1 MTENVSEEEI
11 WKIIKNY
18 FETKGLIQHQIVSF
32 NQFINIDIVDIIKD
46 ISKYSFEN
54 DKKEFEKYEFR
65 FDNIHIPH
73 PTIIE
78 ETRELTNIKPQD
90 CRIRNLNYDAP
101 VYVDI
106 IQKVYMKDK
115 QPQITRYNRC
125 IICRIPIMLRSN
137 RCILTNKTKKERIKM
152 GECEFDNGG
161 YFIMKGNERV
171 IVSQLRNVY
180 NKPFT
185 YEQKQTEK
193 YRYVT
198 EMRSM
203 SEFTGHSIL
212 IRLLYN
218 HENDSIYLQVP
229 FFVEPIP
236 IGIIIKA
243 LCFTDEDIINN
254 IPCNCKKTKRILR
267 RIINMTI
274 VINDID
280 GKEFFEKNGEGD
292 WDTLSD
298 EEKKKWRIQSIR
310 ENAIKYLSNI
320 CSTQMNNTEL
330 YEYTVY
336 NLENDM
342 FPHLSILSD
351 KKEKFLTII
360 NMLKKLIMV
369 IIGKRLV
376 DNRDDFS
383 NKRIETPGILFSELF
398 KQLFKKF
405 MLNVTSSIQNKKHL
419 PDITSIV
426 TRYSSD
432 ITKGMSYC
440 LGTGNW
446 GVQKNNYIRQG
457 VVQILSRL
465 SYGATLSH
473 LRRISIP
480 IGKESKNSQ
489 IRQIHPSQ
497 IMFICPS
504 ETPEGGS
511 VGIVLNLSL
520 LTTVTTST
528 SPIIIRE
535 LIEEFE
541 YIKIIKNVNI
551 HEHNTNINTN
561 ININGNIIGQTQV
574 PERLIDDLNRL
585 YSIDLIPKSV
595 SFTYNQIDNEILI
608 YTDAGR
614 LTRPVFTL
622 NKEGVLNITKS
633 DIENMS
639 WDDLVNTHKIKY
651 IDNNEAGNS
660 VIAFHQNEL
669 TKYKNDFCE
678 IAASTMLGIMAS
690 VIPFPDHS
698 QSPRNC
704 YQSAMGKQAISVFSL
719 THLIRTDTVV
729 HVLSGGQ
736 RPIVGTQSANLIGF
750 NEMPTGVNCTVAIAC
765 YTGFNQEDS
774 IIINKSS
781 IDRGLFWVTT
791 YKTISSE
798 ENKSGSISEKLS
810 IPPLS
815 CRHTFANYS
824 LLDENGIIKLRNSE
838 DGKTGSS
845 VYVKEGDVIIGKVSI
860 EVSKNGEKKISDNS
874 VYIKKGEEG
883 YIDRIYNE
891 TKPNGF
897 KIIKIVIRSLR
908 IPEIGDKFASRAAQ
922 KGTCGMVYSQE
933 DMPFTIE
940 GITPDIIIN
949 PNCIPSRMTINQ
961 LMESVLGKS
970 CLKEG
975 TFGDSTP
982 FSSSS
987 VDIAET
993 LCNRLGMN
1001 GYNRDG
1007 REVLYNGMT
1016 GQPMGKFFIGPV
1028 YYQRLKHLVSE
1039 KIHARATGP
1048 ITTLTRQPLEGR
1060 SRNGGLRFGEM
1071 ERDCMLSHGTSKFL
1085 QERLFEHSDKFQV
1098 PICRLCGNFGTK
1110 DDFCK
1115 SCNTNQV
1122 SNTKIPYVSKLLLQE
1137 LNCMMIKTKIT
1148 ST

>member
-1 MTENVSEEEI
+1 MNKEISEEEI

-18 FETKGLIQHQIVSF
+18 FDTKGLIQHQISSF
-32 NQFINIDIVDIIKD
+32 NHFINIDIVDIIKD
-46 ISKYSFEN
+46 ISKYSLEN
-54 DKKEFEKYEFR
+54 DRKEFEKYEFK
-65 FDNIHIPH
+65 FVNIHIPQ
-73 PTIIE
+73 PTTIE
-78 ETRELTNIKPQD
+78 ETRELINITPQD

-106 IQKVYMKDK
+106 IQKVHIKNK
-115 QPQITRYNRC
+115 PVQITRYNRC

-137 RCILTNKTKKERIKM
+137 RCILTDKTNSERIRM

-171 IVSQLRNVY
+171 IVSQLRGVY

-185 YEQKQTEK
+185 YEQKQGEK

-218 HENDSIYLQVP
+218 HENDSIYLQIP

-243 LCFTDEDIINN
+243 LCFTDEDIVNS
-254 IPCNCKKTKRILR
+254 IPCYCKKTQRIIR

-274 VINDID
+274 MINDID
-280 GKEFFEKNGEGD
+280 GKEFFESYGEGD
-292 WDTLSD
+292 WDTFTD
-298 EEKKKWRIQSIR
+298 NEKKEWRIKSIK

-320 CSTQMNNTEL
+320 CSTQMSNDEL
-330 YEYTVY
+330 YEYIIY
-336 NLENDM
+336 ILENDM

-351 KKEKFLTII
+351 RKEKFLTII

-369 IIGKRLV
+369 ITGKRLV

-383 NKRIETPGILFSELF
+383 NKRVETPGILFSELF

-432 ITKGMSYC
+432 ITKGLSYC

-520 LTTVTTST
+520 LTVVSNST
-528 SPIIIRE
+528 SSIIIRE
-535 LIEEFE
+535 IIEELD
-541 YIKIIKNVNI
+541 YVKIINDVDI
-551 HEHNTNINTN
+551 HEQNTNI
-561 ININGNIIGQTQV
+561 IINGNIIGQTHE
-574 PERLIDDLNRL
+574 PKRIIEYLKKL
-585 YSIDLIPKSV
+585 YMIDLIPNSV
-595 SFTYNQIDNEILI
+595 SFTYNQTDNEILI

-614 LTRPVFTL
+614 LLRPVFTL
-622 NKEGVLNITKS
+622 NDKGLLNITKT
-633 DIENMS
+633 DIDTMS
-639 WDDLVNTHKIKY
+639 WDELINIHKIKY
-651 IDNNEAGNS
+651 IDNNEAENS

-669 TKYKNDFCE
+669 TKYRNDFCE

-736 RPIVGTQSANLIGF
+736 RPIVGTKAANLIGF
-750 NEMPTGVNCTVAIAC
+750 NNMPTGINCIVAIAC

-781 IDRGLFWVTT
+781 IDRGLFWITT
-791 YKTISSE
+791 YKTISTE
-798 ENKSGSISEKLS
+798 ENKSGSVSEKLG

-815 CRHTFANYS
+815 CRHSFTNYS
-824 LLDENGIIKLRNSE
+824 LLDENGIVKLRNSA
-838 DGKTGSS
+838 DGKTGCN
-845 VYVKEGDVIIGKVSI
+845 VYVKEGDVIIGKVNI
-860 EVSKNGEKKISDNS
+860 EVLKNNEKKITDNS
-874 VYIKKGEEG
+874 IYIKKGEEG
-883 YIDRIYNE
+883 YIDRIYSE

-897 KIIKIVIRSLR
+897 KIIKVVIRSIR

-975 TFGDSTP
+975 KFGDSTP
-982 FSSSS
+982 FSNSS

-1001 GYNRDG
+1001 GYIRDG
-1007 REVLYNGMT
+1007 REILYNGMT

-1098 PICRLCGNFGTK
+1098 PICRICGNFGTK

-1122 SNTKIPYVSKLLLQE
+1122 SITKIPYVSKLLLQE

-1148 ST
+1148 PT

>member
-1 MTENVSEEEI
+1 MSEQISEESI
-11 WKIIKNY
+11 WKIIKDNLD
-18 FETKGLIQHQIVSF
+18 TKGLIQHQISSF
-32 NQFINIDIVDIIKD
+32 NHFIDVDIIDIIKD
-46 ISKYSFEN
+46 ISRHSIEN
-54 DKKEFEKYEFR
+54 DKKDIEKYEFR
-65 FDNIHIPH
+65 FDNVHIPQ
-73 PTIIE
+73 PTTIE
-78 ETRELTNIKPQD
+78 ETRELVTITPQD
-90 CRIRNLNYDAP
+90 CRIRNLNYDTP

-106 IQKVYMKDK
+106 IQKVYTKNK
-115 QPQITRYNRC
+115 PPQVTRYNRC

-137 RCILTNKTKKERIKM
+137 RCVLLDKTKPERIQL

-185 YEQKQTEK
+185 YEQKQSGK
-193 YRYVT
+193 YRYIT

-218 HENDSIYLQVP
+218 HDNDSVYMQIP
-229 FFVEPIP
+229 FFTEPVP
-236 IGIIIKA
+236 LGIIIKA
-243 LCFTDEDIINN
+243 LCFTDEDIVNS
-254 IPCNCKKTKRILR
+254 IPSYCKKTQRILR
-267 RIINMTI
+267 KIINMTI

-280 GKEFFEKNGEGD
+280 GKKFFENNEDGD
-292 WDTLSD
+292 WDILSD
-298 EEKKKWRIQSIR
+298 EEKKKWRIKSVR
-310 ENAIKYLSNI
+310 ENAIEYLSGI
-320 CSTQMNNTEL
+320 CSSQMSNNEL
-330 YEYTVY
+330 YEYIIY
-336 NLENDM
+336 SLETDM
-342 FPHLSILSD
+342 FPHLSIVSD
-351 KKEKFLTII
+351 RKEKFITII
-360 NMLKKLIMV
+360 NMLKKLLMV
-369 IIGKRLV
+369 ITGKRLV

-383 NKRIETPGILFSELF
+383 NKRVETPGMLFSELF

-405 MLNVTSSIQNKKHL
+405 MLNITSAIQNKKHL

-473 LRRISIP
+473 LRRVSIP

-528 SPIIIRE
+528 SSIIVRE
-535 LIEEFE
+535 LIEELD
-541 YIKIIKNVNI
+541 YVKIIKNIDI
-551 HEHNTNINTN
+551 HEQNTT
-561 ININGNIIGQTQV
+561 ININGNIIGQTHV
-574 PERLIDDLNRL
+574 PIRLIEHLNNL
-585 YSIDLIPKSV
+585 YVIDLLPRSV
-595 SFTYNQIDNEILI
+595 SFTYNQTDNEILI

-614 LTRPVFTL
+614 LLRPVFTL
-622 NKEGVLNITKS
+622 NESGLLNVTKT
-633 DIENMS
+633 DMGNMS

-669 TKYKNDFCE
+669 TKYRNHFCE

-736 RPIVGTQSANLIGF
+736 RPIVGTQAANLIGF
-750 NEMPTGVNCTVAIAC
+750 NDMPTGINCIVAIAC

-781 IDRGLFWVTT
+781 IDRGLFWITT
-791 YKTISSE
+791 YKTISTE
-798 ENKSGSISEKLS
+798 ESKSGIISEKLG

-815 CRHTFANYS
+815 CRQSFTNYS
-824 LLDENGIIKLRNSE
+824 LLDENGIVKLRNSE
-838 DGKTGSS
+838 DGKTGGN
-845 VYVKEGDVIIGKVSI
+845 VYVKEGDVIIGKVCI
-860 EVSKNGEKKISDNS
+860 ETIKTGEKRITDNS

-883 YIDRIYNE
+883 YIDRIYSK

-897 KIIKIVIRSLR
+897 KIIKIVIRSVR

-922 KGTCGMVYSQE
+922 KGTCGMVYGQE
-933 DMPFTIE
+933 DMPFTME

-975 TFGDSTP
+975 KFGDSTP

-987 VDIAET
+987 VDIAKK
-993 LCNRLGMN
+993 LCDRLGMN

-1007 REVLYNGMT
+1007 REILYNGMT

-1085 QERLFEHSDKFQV
+1085 QERLFEHSDKFQT

-1115 SCNTNQV
+1115 SCDTNQV
-1122 SNTKIPYVSKLLLQE
+1122 SVTKIPYVSKLLLQE

-1148 ST
+1148 PT